1 VSPTGWVPESGRRHL
16 GELPCDRT
24 GAAESKRGSSIR
36 KLGQPRLL
44 ARYTGCNLCIA
55 QGEWVDPVFVPR
67 ATEHV
72 LRAGQVLAVSRMS
85 WIGYTRAD
93 LGEAVRIPRSDER
106 VHGDR
111 LVEVDDAVVHVQRL
125 TCSAREVLLGAG

>member
-1 VSPTGWVPESGRRHL
+1 
-16 GELPCDRT
+16 
-24 GAAESKRGSSIR
+24 SKGGPPIR
-36 KLGQPRLL
+36 KLGQPKLL
-44 ARYTGCNLCIA
+44 ARHTGCNLCIA

-111 LVEVDDAVVHVQRL
+111 LGWGGDAGVMFHTV
-125 TCSAREVLLGAG
+125 TAP